1 MSTNREGE
9 TVPAAPMVTTQPLA
23 GSRILVVEDDAVQ
36 ALDLAA
42 SLAEA
47 GAAVSGPVASLSEAS
62 NLALSTACDA
72 AILDLRL
79 RDRNATALAR
89 QLLQQGVP
97 FIVHTGYPDSAF
109 FRSDWPGYELVAKP
123 TDIKQLIHRVA
134 ALIAWKR
141 NAEAEAM
148 RST

>member
-1 MSTNREGE
+1 M
-9 TVPAAPMVTTQPLA
+9 
-23 GSRILVVEDDAVQ
+23 Q

-47 GAAVSGPVASLSEAS
+47 GAAIIGPVASLTEAS
-62 NLALSTACDA
+62 DLALKNACDA

-97 FIVHTGYPDSAF
+97 FIVYTGYPDSAF
-109 FRSDWPGYELVAKP
+109 FRSDWPGYELVTKP
-123 TDIKQLIHRVA
+123 TELKQLMRRVA

-141 NAEAEAM
+141 NA
-148 RST
+148 

>member
-1 MSTNREGE
+1 MTGGAEAISL
-9 TVPAAPMVTTQPLA
+9 APMIEPEPLA
-23 GSRILVVEDDAVQ
+23 GTRILVVEDDALQ

-47 GAAVSGPVASLSEAS
+47 GAAIIGPVASLNEAS
-62 NLALSTACDA
+62 DLVLENTCDA

-97 FIVHTGYPDSAF
+97 FIVYTGYPDSAF
-109 FRSDWPGYELVAKP
+109 FKSDWPGYELVTKP
-123 TDIKQLIHRVA
+123 ADLKHLMRRVA

-141 NAEAEAM
+141 SA
-148 RST
+148 

>member
-1 MSTNREGE
+1 MIESE
-9 TVPAAPMVTTQPLA
+9 PLV
-23 GSRILVVEDDAVQ
+23 GTRILVVEDDAVQ

-47 GAAVSGPVASLSEAS
+47 GAAIIGPVASLSEAS
-62 NLALSTACDA
+62 DLASESACDA

-89 QLLQQGVP
+89 QLLQQGIP
-97 FIVHTGYPDSAF
+97 FIVYTGYPDSAF
-109 FRSDWPGYELVAKP
+109 FRSDWPGYELVTKP
-123 TDIKQLIHRVA
+123 ADLKQLMRRVA

-141 NAEAEAM
+141 N
-148 RST
+148 S

>member
-1 MSTNREGE
+1 MLLVE
-9 TVPAAPMVTTQPLA
+9 TEPLA
-23 GSRILVVEDDAVQ
+23 GARILVVEDDAVQ

-47 GAAVSGPVASLSEAS
+47 GAAIIGPVASLAEAS
-62 NLALSTACDA
+62 DLALRNACDA

-79 RDRNATALAR
+79 QDRNATALAR

-97 FIVHTGYPDSAF
+97 FIIYTGYPDSAF
-109 FRSDWPGYELVAKP
+109 FLSDWPGYDLVTKP
-123 TDIKQLIHRVA
+123 TDPQQLIRRVA

-141 NAEAEAM
+141 NA
-148 RST
+148 

>member
-1 MSTNREGE
+1 MFFAVMTSEAE
-9 TVPAAPMVTTQPLA
+9 IFPPAPMVQNEPLA

-47 GAAVSGPVASLSEAS
+47 GAAVIGPVASLAEAS
-62 NLALSTACDA
+62 DLARKSACDA

-89 QLLQQGVP
+89 QLLQQAIP

-123 TDIKQLIHRVA
+123 TDLQQLIRKVA
-134 ALIAWKR
+134 ALLAWKR
-141 NAEAEAM
+141 TA
-148 RST
+148 

>member
-1 MSTNREGE
+1 MLEPE
-9 TVPAAPMVTTQPLA
+9 PLA
-23 GSRILVVEDDAVQ
+23 GTRILVVEDDAVQ

-47 GAAVSGPVASLSEAS
+47 GAAIIGPVASLSEAS
-62 NLALSTACDA
+62 DLAAESICDA

-89 QLLQQGVP
+89 QLLRQGVP
-97 FIVHTGYPDSAF
+97 FVVYTGYPDSAF
-109 FRSDWPGYELVAKP
+109 FKSDWPGYELVTKP
-123 TDIKQLIHRVA
+123 ADLKHLMRRLA

-141 NAEAEAM
+141 NA
-148 RST
+148 